1 MLTLPATNIQTEP
14 GVFPRCDNPGM
25 KVGCTVRGTFD
36 VGTTGGLRSGERIGH
51 GHSPL
56 VAALSA
62 VLSLKNVCS
71 IIYHWRRT
79 LMKRPFQVSRLDAL
93 PWGKHLYL
101 AWVLCPVELNTTS
114 ALANYAT
121 EAEEVYPHLRE
132 GRVENNFGEK
142 PPDRDSNLS
151 SPSSAVYSTINMAEN
166 TPESD
171 LGSIEC
177 FQNYTAPEVFI
188 QGLAGIVDQQDV
200 ESMIIAQKQMLQRFE
215 KTNEMLT
222 NCNALSVNRLKSAGA
237 EFKKHTL
244 LLLDMKKDLDN
255 IFKRIRVLKTKLS
268 TQYPQSFA
276 GR

>member
-1 MLTLPATNIQTEP
+1 
-14 GVFPRCDNPGM
+14 
-25 KVGCTVRGTFD
+25 
-36 VGTTGGLRSGERIGH
+36 
-51 GHSPL
+51 
-56 VAALSA
+56 
-62 VLSLKNVCS
+62 
-71 IIYHWRRT
+71 
-79 LMKRPFQVSRLDAL
+79 
-93 PWGKHLYL
+93 
-101 AWVLCPVELNTTS
+101 
-114 ALANYAT
+114 
-121 EAEEVYPHLRE
+121 
-132 GRVENNFGEK
+132 
-142 PPDRDSNLS
+142 
-151 SPSSAVYSTINMAEN
+151 MAEN

-276 GR
+276 AVADQGSKLDEEEGPPRAGPSRPKSCFEPHHTATAPVVPTDSSQPGTHKQEENELPKTLIEDNKGEQEEEEPSTAKRRNSSSTDSPNGNSNNDTSPCTSDTG

>member
-1 MLTLPATNIQTEP
+1 
-14 GVFPRCDNPGM
+14 
-25 KVGCTVRGTFD
+25 
-36 VGTTGGLRSGERIGH
+36 
-51 GHSPL
+51 
-56 VAALSA
+56 
-62 VLSLKNVCS
+62 
-71 IIYHWRRT
+71 
-79 LMKRPFQVSRLDAL
+79 
-93 PWGKHLYL
+93 
-101 AWVLCPVELNTTS
+101 
-114 ALANYAT
+114 
-121 EAEEVYPHLRE
+121 
-132 GRVENNFGEK
+132 
-142 PPDRDSNLS
+142 
-151 SPSSAVYSTINMAEN
+151 MAEN

-276 GR
+276 ERDWYHALSGSCTNHATHTTTREGIGGESKASLHLTARIRVLTALVRQQTYTLSNPIAVADQSSKLDEEESPPRAGPSRPKSCFEPHHTAASSVVPTDSSQPGTHKQEENELPKTLIEDNKGEQEEEEPSPAKRRNSSSTDSPNGNSNNDTSPCTSDTG